1 MAKLSEI
8 LGFLDDSGDVGRA
21 VEGLADMA
29 ADLES
34 RAIKGTCKE
43 CTHWEGYCGTA
54 IGKGFH
60 ACNLPDWKSEGEKM
74 GASEIGY
81 YAEALDDSGLSAGV
95 VTGPDFGCV
104 KFILRGNKKCK

>member
-1 MAKLSEI
+1 VEKLSEI
-8 LGFLDDSGDVGRA
+8 LRSLDSSGDVGRA

-34 RAIKGTCKE
+34 RAIKGTCSQ

-60 ACNLPDWKSEGEKM
+60 ACNLPEWKSEGEKM

-81 YAEALDDSGLSAGV
+81 YAEALDDSGMSGGV
-95 VTGPDFGCV
+95 VTGPDFGCINFAV
-104 KFILRGNKKCK
+104 TVVRKK